1 MNRRLAILMA
11 TSLVA
16 LSSLGMK
23 LPETRTVT
31 LDNGMQILLVEKHDV
46 PLIAFHGRIRGGEI
60 ADAPGKAGTASIT
73 ADLLTRGAGK
83 RSANA
88 FSEAVDSVG
97 GNFGTGSDTEALIV
111 RGEFMARDQKLMLEL
126 LSDVVLRPTFDND
139 EFEKLRKRSID
150 QIASAKD
157 NSPGSVMSSYFAAA
171 LYGDHAYGRSASET
185 SLTNIT
191 RDDVTSFFE
200 SQVGAD
206 RAVFAF
212 VGDFDTKTME
222 KAVRS
227 AFANWRKAQEPLKA
241 APPVKRIEGR
251 RVLLVDK
258 PDSTQTYFRFGNA
271 GVSRNFD
278 ERVALDMVNTAFGGR
293 FTSMLNSELRIRTG
307 LTYGARSLRAEEAA
321 GGSLSVYSYT
331 KTESTKEA
339 IDLALD
345 VLNRLHDKG
354 IDAETLAS
362 IKAYVKGQY
371 PPELETG
378 TQLAAKLTE
387 IEMYGL
393 GRSDVDE
400 FEKNVGAASEKDMK
414 NVIEAVYPKDD
425 LVFVL
430 IGKADEIRETAKAY
444 GDVTEMKITDK
455 GWSAGTRKAEG
466 ETQK

>member
-1 MNRRLAILMA
+1 MNRRLAMIMA

-16 LSSLGMK
+16 LSSWGMK
-23 LPETRTVT
+23 LPETRTVS
-31 LDNGMQILLVEKHDV
+31 LDNGMKVLLVEKHDV

-60 ADAPGKAGTASIT
+60 ADEADKTGAASIT
-73 ADLLTRGAGK
+73 ADLLTKGAGK
-83 RSANA
+83 RSASA

-97 GNFGTGSDTEALIV
+97 GNFDTGSDTEALIV

-126 LSDVVLRPTFDND
+126 LADVLMRPAFDGA

-157 NSPGSVMSSYFAAA
+157 NNPGNVIGAYFAAA
-171 LYGDHAYGRSASET
+171 LYGNHAYGRSASET
-185 SLTNIT
+185 SLATIT
-191 RDDVTSFFE
+191 RDDVTAFFA

-212 VGDFDTKTME
+212 VGDFDAKKME
-222 KAVRS
+222 KAIRD
-227 AFANWRKAQEPLKA
+227 AFSGWRKAGAPLKT
-241 APPVKRIEGR
+241 APALTRVEGR

-258 PDSTQTYFRFGNA
+258 PDATQTYFRFGNV
-271 GVSRNFD
+271 GVARNYPD
-278 ERVALDMVNTAFGGR
+278 RVVLDMVNTAFGGR

-307 LTYGARSLRAEEAA
+307 LTYGARSVRAEEAS
-321 GGSLSVYSYT
+321 GGSLSVYSFT

-345 VLNRLHDKG
+345 VLGRLHEKG
-354 IDAETLAS
+354 IDEQTLAS

-371 PPELETG
+371 PPDLETG
-378 TQLAAKLTE
+378 TQIAAKLTE

-393 GRSDVDE
+393 GRGEVDE
-400 FEKNVGAASEKDMK
+400 FEKNVESASDKDIK
-414 NVIEAVYPKDD
+414 KVIESVYPSDD

-430 IGKADEIRETAKAY
+430 IGNADAIRETAKSY
-444 GDVTEMKITDK
+444 GEVTEMKITDK
-455 GWSAGTRKAEG
+455 DWGSRK
-466 ETQK
+466 